1 MQASA
6 LTSSKATLVL
16 AGVFDSTKHS
26 GATPIGSAGRAPYDF
41 SFLFAGTWTI
51 TTGKPNHS
59 KHSSI
64 MNMGY
69 SHREHR
75 KQAGKRRHQSRKYC
89 CTCLGHRLKQAGKD
103 DSSRKGILLPARVI
117 NQTSKQNTTVVAKV
131 FSPYLSLRLNQAL
144 GGYSHRERWSRT
156 L

>member
-41 SFLFAGTWTI
+41 SFLVAGTWTI
-51 TTGKPNHS
+51 TKTKPNHS
-59 KHSSI
+59 KHSLI

-69 SHREHR
+69 SHRERR
-75 KQAGKRRHQSRKYC
+75 KQAGKRRQQSRKYFS
-89 CTCLGHRLKQAGKD
+89 CLSHRLKQA
-103 DSSRKGILLPARVI
+103 
-117 NQTSKQNTTVVAKV
+117 SKRRQQSQKC
-131 FSPYLSLRLNQAL
+131 FS
-144 GGYSHRERWSRT
+144 T
-156 L
+156 C